1 MELLTSLS
9 LLSFLFLHLFL
20 FSLLRLLYTRRG
32 PSPVHRCH
40 HFSLFLFGQFTK
52 KLVKRTRDGGAD
64 WNEAGG
70 GGKGG
75 GGSGIEIQH
84 CYKTIHWCQHSLW

>member
-52 KLVKRTRDGGAD
+52 KKKAHTVKKKKIICTVLLCIQGVVRTSL
-64 WNEAGG
+64 EY
-70 GGKGG
+70 
-75 GGSGIEIQH
+75 IQRA
-84 CYKTIHWCQHSLW
+84 LN